1 MHWFVEYFIFRLL
14 TNSLPGTAYADTILF
29 AIPSTNLPGLI
40 PLTITSWA
48 LDLIVNVSVT
58 LTIAARLWWM
68 GRNVASF
75 RANHSSGNP
84 YSYSIYIIV
93 ESGAIFAS
101 ATIVML
107 ALYVSEGGSP
117 FPYSIP
123 SLDVASQLAVC
134 RVQLLPF
141 LFHTESNHFIRS

>member
-1 MHWFVEYFIFRLL
+1 MSKQL
-14 TNSLPGTAYADTILF
+14 TNSPPGTAYADTILF
-29 AIPSTNLPGLI
+29 AIPNTNLPGLI

-58 LTIAARLWWM
+58 LTIAGRLWWM

-75 RANHSSGNP
+75 RADHSTGNP
-84 YSYSIYIIV
+84 YSYSIYVIV
-93 ESGAIFAS
+93 ESGAIFAG

-107 ALYVSEGGSP
+107 ALYLSENGSP

-123 SLDVASQLAVC
+123 SLDVASQLAV
-134 RVQLLPF
+134 RQAHSLF
-141 LFHTESNHFIRS
+141 ISFHTELNRSIRS